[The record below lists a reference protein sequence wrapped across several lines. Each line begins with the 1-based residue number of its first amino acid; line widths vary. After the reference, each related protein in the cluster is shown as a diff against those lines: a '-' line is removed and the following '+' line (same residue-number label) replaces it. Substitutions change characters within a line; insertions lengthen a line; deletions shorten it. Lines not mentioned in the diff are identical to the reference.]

1 MLVDRINRGLRLVPP
16 WTLYIVGAAWAAWLF
31 YLGATGGLGVEPIE
45 ALEHEYGEIALQL
58 VILGL
63 VVTPLRQI
71 AGINAF
77 KFRRAIG
84 VIAFFYVLAH
94 FLVWAL
100 LDVQSLSR
108 VWADIVDR
116 PYITIGMA
124 GFALLIPLA
133 VTSNNLSVRR
143 MGAVAWRKLHKL
155 VYPAALLGA
164 VHYVW
169 LAKGFQL
176 EPMIYLAV
184 VLGLLAL
191 RLPVIRTRLAS

>member
-1 MLVDRINRGLRLVPP
+1 MMTDRINRGLRLVPP
-16 WTLYIVGAAWAAWLF
+16 WLLYIVGAAWAAWLF

>member
-84 VIAFFYVLAH
+84 VVAFFYVLAH

-143 MGAVAWRKLHKL
+143 MGAAAWRKLHKL

>member
-1 MLVDRINRGLRLVPP
+1 MLTDRINRGLRLVPP
-16 WTLYIVGAAWAAWLF
+16 WLLYIVGAAWAAWLF

-63 VVTPLRQI
+63 VVTPLSQI

-84 VIAFFYVLAH
+84 VVAFFYVLAH

-143 MGAVAWRKLHKL
+143 MGAAAWRKLHKL